1 MSRNRLVIRR
11 NPHATTL
18 ITNQKQPRPD
28 VDVMSQ
34 GTGTDKTDNT
44 LPAQSD
50 SFRIVPVSSIQ
61 VPSQQPRRYFNPE
74 KLAHLS
80 CSIKTYGILENL
92 LVRPLETG
100 DYELVAGERRLRA
113 AISIGLAEVPVTVRE
128 LTDEQALALALV
140 ENLQRADL
148 NAIEETEGILRLLA
162 LRLDLDTPEVVSLLY
177 RLQNEVRGKTTHN
190 IMSSSQLHQ
199 IESAFSEVGR
209 FTWESFV
216 VNRLPL
222 LKMSSEILDLV
233 RSGKLAYTKA
243 QAIARVKDEEF
254 QKSLLDETLSQNLS
268 LGQLRQR
275 IHKPLQEALVAST
288 VPKDLLGQTYQRI
301 QASKAWSDPQKR
313 ERVKELLQ
321 ELSTLLES

>member
-1 MSRNRLVIRR
+1 M
-11 NPHATTL
+11 
-18 ITNQKQPRPD
+18 
-28 VDVMSQ
+28 
-34 GTGTDKTDNT
+34 DKTDHP

-50 SFRIVPVSSIQ
+50 SFRMVPVSSIQ
-61 VPSQQPRRYFNPE
+61 VPSHQPRRYFNPQ

-80 CSIKTYGILENL
+80 CSIQTYGILENL
-92 LVRPLETG
+92 LVRPLDTG
-100 DYELVAGERRLRA
+100 EYEYELVAGERRLRA
-113 AISIGLAEVPVTVRE
+113 AISVGLAEVPVTVRE

-148 NAIEETEGILRLLA
+148 NPIEETEGILKLLA
-162 LRLDLDTPEVVSLLY
+162 LRLDLNTPKVVSLLY

-190 IMSSSQLHQ
+190 IIGSSQFHQ

-233 RSGKLAYTKA
+233 REGKLAYTKA
-243 QAIARVKDEEF
+243 QAISRVKDEAF
-254 QKSLLDETLSQNLS
+254 QERLLDETLSQNLS

-313 ERVKELLQ
+313 ERVKELLR

>member
-1 MSRNRLVIRR
+1 
-11 NPHATTL
+11 
-18 ITNQKQPRPD
+18 
-28 VDVMSQ
+28 MSQ
-34 GTGTDKTDNT
+34 ETGMDKTDHP

-50 SFRIVPVSSIQ
+50 SFRMVPVSSIQ
-61 VPSQQPRRYFNPE
+61 VPSHQPRRYFNPQ

-80 CSIKTYGILENL
+80 CSIQTYGILENL
-92 LVRPLETG
+92 LVRPLDTG
-100 DYELVAGERRLRA
+100 EYEYELVAGERRLRA
-113 AISIGLAEVPVTVRE
+113 AISVGLAEVPVTVRE

-162 LRLDLDTPEVVSLLY
+162 LRLDLNTPKVVSLLY
-177 RLQNEVRGKTTHN
+177 RLQNEVRGKTTHT
-190 IMSSSQLHQ
+190 IIGSAQLHQ

-233 RSGKLAYTKA
+233 REGKLAYTKA
-243 QAIARVKDEEF
+243 QAISRVKDEAF
-254 QKSLLDETLSQNLS
+254 QERLLDETLSQNLS

-313 ERVKELLQ
+313 ERVKELLR